1 MEETPPR
8 FCQSPFHPAVDPGFR
23 LRGRNFKHAPWIVFF
38 LGEIDFSVEN
48 VSTDACDAGDT
59 ERGIDFSKVSNV
71 LYFTVV
77 EFSDVYREERINT
90 GLKW

>member
-1 MEETPPR
+1 MY
-8 FCQSPFHPAVDPGFR
+8 H
-23 LRGRNFKHAPWIVFF
+23 
-38 LGEIDFSVEN
+38 
-48 VSTDACDAGDT
+48 ACDAGDT